1 MAESSSSRMVLRVP
15 EDLPSPLDK
24 IRSSVVGAVTGF
36 QLPADCKIF
45 DKLNND
51 ALDDPQRYAMFLDC
65 LTETAGDMRAEMVT
79 LQRQI
84 TDLALTRSSA
94 IPVPS
99 GDGIDVEHTSDPTAR
114 IMSISRMSEGLSKAL
129 TLYEKG
135 SHFPS
140 WRQSIEPILARFTPA
155 LPQSDQVSVLRT
167 KIGRMASKSVEANSQ
182 VQMAKTTA
190 ELLDA
195 LEMVFKPR
203 DIERTR
209 AVNSIIQ
216 TSRDCAASIVSKVKQ
231 AYTQYNSAYPSDADD
246 ILQIVQTCFL
256 PHVRQFLTTE
266 LQLILGRTQ
275 VITISDLENVAE
287 AWDEHS
293 RALAAQ
299 TRSQPSHPMQT
310 RSRASQ
316 SANAF
321 DASTEHDDDAMSAVS
336 VSQSKGRGGGRGGQ
350 RGRGRGGRGGGFRE
364 SYPQG
369 GQGQG
374 PAPSVS
380 NVSLSGN
387 AGKEHVQLPSSSAA
401 VNANNLRQRPRMPEA
416 EVRAPE
422 HSAQPSSSGFRSRF
436 GMPNLRTGRDA
447 LSSANVCMPLR
458 SFVDMVS
465 DPACRSACQPLHEYL
480 TAAGE
485 SMTSSDVQ
493 SSTTAVHAVTFDQ
506 PAPSYCDTTRPIE
519 DPAPLPCAGKLIG
532 AAITPAAHAVSTK
545 GPVLDLYTVSM
556 PYVHGKFCA
565 GRQGSMVRNLHID
578 TGASISCISQE
589 AYNRDHAILKGA
601 GGKLVKLQEP
611 MRLDMFNKSGSVV
624 TEIVMGVE
632 FQIGDALY
640 SSHFFVVPDVGYDY
654 LMGSDFMARYAVK
667 PLYYRNRLELG
678 CAKSA
683 TNKRPPSYQRVPMLF
698 TGRNMRLAVKGPALG

>member
-1 MAESSSSRMVLRVP
+1 
-15 EDLPSPLDK
+15 
-24 IRSSVVGAVTGF
+24 
-36 QLPADCKIF
+36 
-45 DKLNND
+45 
-51 ALDDPQRYAMFLDC
+51 
-65 LTETAGDMRAEMVT
+65 
-79 LQRQI
+79 
-84 TDLALTRSSA
+84 
-94 IPVPS
+94 
-99 GDGIDVEHTSDPTAR
+99 
-114 IMSISRMSEGLSKAL
+114 
-129 TLYEKG
+129 
-135 SHFPS
+135 
-140 WRQSIEPILARFTPA
+140 
-155 LPQSDQVSVLRT
+155 
-167 KIGRMASKSVEANSQ
+167 MASKSVEANSQ
-182 VQMAKTTA
+182 VQTAKTTV

-209 AVNSIIQ
+209 AVNSIIPMSKD
-216 TSRDCAASIVSKVKQ
+216 TAASIVLKVKQ

-256 PHVRQFLTTE
+256 PHVRQSLTTE
-266 LQLILGRTQ
+266 LQLILGRTS

-299 TRSQPSHPMQT
+299 ARLQPSHPMQT

-321 DASTEHDDDAMSAVS
+321 DASPGHDDDAMSAVS
-336 VSQSKGRGGGRGGQ
+336 VSQSRGRGGRGGY
-350 RGRGRGGRGGGFRE
+350 RGRGRVGGGRGGGFRE

-387 AGKEHVQLPSSSAA
+387 AGKEHVQLPSSVAA
-401 VNANNLRQRPRMPEA
+401 VNANNLQQRPRMPEA

-422 HSAQPSSSGFRSRF
+422 HSTQPSSGFRSRF
-436 GMPNLRTGRDA
+436 GVPNLRTGRDA

-485 SMTSSDVQ
+485 AATSSDVPN
-493 SSTTAVHAVTFDQ
+493 TAVHTVTFDEA
-506 PAPSYCDTTRPIE
+506 APSYCNAARPIE
-519 DPAPLPCAGKLIG
+519 DPAPLPCAGSLIG
-532 AAITPAAHAVSTK
+532 AAITPAVHAVSTK

-556 PYVHGKFCA
+556 PYVHGKFLA
-565 GRQGSMVRNLHID
+565 GRQGSMVCNMYLGS
-578 TGASISCISQE
+578 GASISCISQE
-589 AYNRDHAILKGA
+589 AYNRDHAVLKGA
-601 GGKLVKLQEP
+601 GGKLVKLQES

-624 TEIVMGVE
+624 TEIVMGVR
-632 FQIGDALY
+632 FQIGDAL
-640 SSHFFVVPDVGYDY
+640 SNSHFFVVPDVGYDY

-667 PLYYRNRLELG
+667 PLYYRNLLELG
-678 CAKSA
+678 CAKGASN
-683 TNKRPPSYQRVPMLF
+683 TRPPSYQRVPMLF
-698 TGRNMRLAVKGPALG
+698 TGRNMRLAVKGPSPLG